1 MKFPLS
7 LSFKVLAL
15 APQITVVDANDSLQ
29 FYVRQK
35 LLKFKEAVEV
45 FADTD
50 QNRLLYTIKADRVID
65 WSAKYAIADASG
77 RPVGTIAR
85 KGMRSLWRAEY
96 HVETASGARYVVR
109 EENPWAKIMDGLFSE
124 IPVIGILT
132 GYVFHPAYCVRRE
145 NQDGVILRAEKQ
157 PAFFEGKYRVE
168 AKAKLSPDD
177 EAALTMGLIM
187 LLLLERQ
194 RG

>member
-7 LSFKVLAL
+7 LSFKVMAL
-15 APQITVVDANDSLQ
+15 APQISALDADGKLQ

-45 FADTD
+45 FADEG
-50 QNRLLYTIKADRVID
+50 QSRLLYTINADRVID
-65 WSAKYAIADASG
+65 WSANYAIADASG
-77 RPVGTIAR
+77 KKLGVIAR

-96 HVETASGARYVVR
+96 HIQTAAGARYVVR
-109 EENPWAKIMDGLFSE
+109 EENPWAKVMDGLFSE

-132 GYVFHPAYCVRRE
+132 GYVFHPAYRITRE
-145 NQDGVILRAEKQ
+145 NQDGVVMRAEKQ

-168 AKAKLSPDD
+168 APSKLAPDD
-177 EAALTMGLIM
+177 EAVLSMGLVM

>member
-15 APQITVVDANDSLQ
+15 APQISVIDADDSLQ

-35 LLKFKEAVEV
+35 LLKFKESVDV
-45 FADTD
+45 YADAE
-50 QNRLLYTIKADRVID
+50 QKRLAYTINADRVID
-65 WSAKYAIADASG
+65 WSANYAVADAKG
-77 RPVGTIAR
+77 RPLGSIAR

-96 HVETASGARYVVR
+96 HIQTAAGARYVVR
-109 EENPWAKIMDGLFSE
+109 EENPWAKVMDSLFSE
-124 IPVIGILT
+124 IPLVGLLA
-132 GYVFHPAYCVRRE
+132 GYLFHPAYRITRE
-145 NQDGVILRAEKQ
+145 NEDAVVMRAEKL

-168 AKAKLSPDD
+168 AKAKLAEDD
-177 EAALTMGLIM
+177 VAVLTMGLIM

>member
-7 LSFKVLAL
+7 LTFKVMAL
-15 APQITVVDANDSLQ
+15 APQITAVDADGKLQ

-35 LLKFKEAVEV
+35 LMKFKEAVEV

-50 QNRLLYTIKADRVID
+50 QNRLLYTITADRVID
-65 WSAKYAIADASG
+65 WSANYAIAEAGDRRLG
-77 RPVGTIAR
+77 VIAR

-96 HVETASGARYVVR
+96 HVETNSGARYVVR
-109 EENPWAKIMDGLFSE
+109 EENPWAKVMDGLFSD
-124 IPVIGILT
+124 IPVIGLLS
-132 GYVFHPAYCVRRE
+132 GYLFHPAYRITRE
-145 NQDGVILRAEKQ
+145 NQDAVVMRAEKL
-157 PAFFEGKYRVE
+157 PALFEGKYRVE
-168 AKAKLSPDD
+168 AKAALAPDD
-177 EAALTMGLIM
+177 EAALSMGLVM

>member
-15 APQITVVDANDSLQ
+15 APQIIAYDADGKLQ

-45 FADTD
+45 FADVD

-65 WSAKYAIADASG
+65 WSARYAIADARG
-77 RPVGTIAR
+77 RALGSIAR

-96 HVETASGARYVVR
+96 HVDTASGAHYVVR
-109 EENPWAKIMDGLFSE
+109 EENPWAKIMDGLFSQV
-124 IPVIGILT
+124 PVLGVLT
-132 GYVFHPAYCVRRE
+132 GYLFHPAYRVTRD
-145 NQDGVILRAEKQ
+145 NQDGPVMRAEKLH
-157 PAFFEGKYRVE
+157 ACFEGRYRVE
-168 AKAKLSPDD
+168 AQPNLPQED
-177 EAALTMGLIM
+177 EAALSMGLVM

>member
-7 LSFKVLAL
+7 LSFKILAL
-15 APQITVVDANDSLQ
+15 APQITAVDSDGRLQ

-35 LLKFKEAVEV
+35 LLKFKEAVQV

-50 QNRLLYTIKADRVID
+50 QTRLLYTIKADRVID
-65 WSAKYAIADASG
+65 WSAKYAIADTSG
-77 RPVGTIAR
+77 KALGTIAR

-96 HVETASGARYVVR
+96 HIETAGKQRYVVR
-109 EENPWAKIMDGLFSE
+109 EENPWAKVMDGMFSQ
-124 IPVIGILT
+124 IPVIGMLT
-132 GYVFHPAYCVRRE
+132 GYLFHPAYRITRE
-145 NQDGVILRAEKQ
+145 NQDGVVMRAEKQ

-168 AKAKLSPDD
+168 TQSAIGQEDQT
-177 EAALTMGLIM
+177 ALALGLVM

>member
-7 LSFKVLAL
+7 LSFKVMAL
-15 APQITVVDANDSLQ
+15 APQISALDADGKLQ

-45 FADTD
+45 FADEG
-50 QNRLLYTIKADRVID
+50 QSRLLYTINADRVID
-65 WSAKYAIADASG
+65 WSANYAIADASG
-77 RPVGTIAR
+77 KKLGVIAR

-96 HVETASGARYVVR
+96 HIQTAGGAGYVVR
-109 EENPWAKIMDGLFSE
+109 EENPWAKVMDGLFSE

-132 GYVFHPAYCVRRE
+132 GYVFHPAYRITRE
-145 NQDGVILRAEKQ
+145 NQDGVVMRAEKQ

-168 AKAKLSPDD
+168 APSKLAPDD
-177 EAALTMGLIM
+177 EAVLSMGLVM

>member
-15 APQITVVDANDSLQ
+15 APQISAFDADGTLQ

-35 LLKFKEAVEV
+35 LLKFKESVEV
-45 FADTD
+45 FAGTD
-50 QNRLLYTIKADRVID
+50 QARLLYSIKADRVID

-77 RPVGTIAR
+77 RPLGSIAR

-96 HVETASGARYVVR
+96 HIETASGARYVVR
-109 EENPWAKIMDGLFSE
+109 EENPWAKVMDGLFSE

-132 GYVFHPAYCVRRE
+132 GYVFHPAYRVTRE
-145 NQDGVILRAEKQ
+145 NRDGIVLRAEKL

-168 AKAKLSPDD
+168 AESMLAPDD
-177 EAALTMGLIM
+177 EAALSLGLIM

>member
-15 APQITVVDANDSLQ
+15 APQISAVDADGNLQ

-35 LLKFKEAVEV
+35 LLKFKEAVEI
-45 FADTD
+45 FADAD

-77 RPVGTIAR
+77 RPLGSIAR

-96 HVETASGARYVVR
+96 HITTAAGARYVVR
-109 EENPWAKIMDGLFSE
+109 EENPWAKVMDGLFSE
-124 IPVIGILT
+124 VPVVGILT
-132 GYVFHPAYCVRRE
+132 GYLFHPAYRVTRE
-145 NQDGVILRAEKQ
+145 NQDGVVLRAEKL
-157 PAFFEGKYRVE
+157 PAFFEGRYRVE
-168 AKAKLSPDD
+168 SESMLGQDD
-177 EAALTMGLIM
+177 AAALTMGLVM

>member
-15 APQITVVDANDSLQ
+15 APQISAFDADGTLQ
-29 FYVRQK
+29 LYVRQK
-35 LLKFKEAVEV
+35 LLKFKESVEV

-50 QNRLLYTIKADRVID
+50 QSRLLYSIKADRVID

-77 RPVGTIAR
+77 RQLGSIAR

-96 HVETASGARYVVR
+96 HVETAAGARYVVR
-109 EENPWAKIMDGLFSE
+109 EENPWAKVMDGLFSE
-124 IPVIGILT
+124 VPVIGILT
-132 GYVFHPAYCVRRE
+132 GYLFHPAYRVTHE
-145 NQDGVILRAEKQ
+145 NQDGLVLRAEKL

-168 AKAKLSPDD
+168 AGSMLAQDD

>member
-7 LSFKVLAL
+7 LSFKVMAL
-15 APQITVVDANDSLQ
+15 APQISALDADGKLQ

-45 FADTD
+45 FADEG
-50 QNRLLYTIKADRVID
+50 QSRLLYTINADRVID
-65 WSAKYAIADASG
+65 WSANYAIADASG
-77 RPVGTIAR
+77 RKLGVIAR

-96 HVETASGARYVVR
+96 HIQTAAGVRYVVR
-109 EENPWAKIMDGLFSE
+109 EENPWAKVMDGLFSE

-132 GYVFHPAYCVRRE
+132 GYVFHPAYRITRE
-145 NQDGVILRAEKQ
+145 NQDGVVMRAEKQ

-168 AKAKLSPDD
+168 APSKLAPDD
-177 EAALTMGLIM
+177 EAVLSMGLVM

>member
-29 FYVRQK
+29 LYVRQK
-35 LLKFKEAVEV
+35 LLKFKESVEV

-65 WSAKYAIADASG
+65 WSAKYAIADAGG

-145 NQDGVILRAEKQ
+145 GQDGVVMRAEKL

-168 AKAKLSPDD
+168 AQVKLSPDD
-177 EAALTMGLIM
+177 EAALSMGLIM

>member
-15 APQITVVDANDSLQ
+15 APQISAVDADGELQ

-35 LLKFKEAVEV
+35 LLKFKESVEV
-45 FADTD
+45 FADTE
-50 QNRLLYTIKADRVID
+50 QRRLLYTIKADRVID
-65 WSAKYAIADASG
+65 WSAKYAIADATGKALGS
-77 RPVGTIAR
+77 IAR

-96 HVETASGARYVVR
+96 HVETASGGRYVVR
-109 EENPWAKIMDGLFSE
+109 EENPWAKVMDGLFSDV
-124 IPVIGILT
+124 PVIGVLA
-132 GYVFHPAYCVRRE
+132 GYVFHPAYRVTRE
-145 NQDGVILRAEKQ
+145 NQDDVVLRAEKR
-157 PAFFEGKYRVE
+157 PAFFEGKFRVE
-168 AKAKLSPDD
+168 EKSKLPQED
-177 EAALTMGLIM
+177 EAVLSMGLIM

>member
-15 APQITVVDANDSLQ
+15 APQIGAFDADGALQ
-29 FYVRQK
+29 LYVRQK
-35 LLKFKEAVEV
+35 LLKFKESVEV

-50 QNRLLYTIKADRVID
+50 QSRLLYTINADRVID
-65 WSAKYAIADASG
+65 WSARYAIADANG
-77 RPVGTIAR
+77 RPLGSIAR

-96 HVETASGARYVVR
+96 HLETVSGARYVVR
-109 EENPWAKIMDGLFSE
+109 EENPWAKVMDGLFSE
-124 IPVIGILT
+124 IPVIGILS
-132 GYVFHPAYCVRRE
+132 GYLFHPAYRITHE
-145 NQDGVILRAEKQ
+145 NQDGVLVRARKQ
-157 PAFFEGKYRVE
+157 PAFFEGRYRVE
-168 AKAKLSPDD
+168 SESMLSQED
-177 EAALTMGLIM
+177 EAVLTMGLIM

>member
-7 LSFKVLAL
+7 LSFKILAL
-15 APQITVVDANDSLQ
+15 APQISAVDADGRLQ
-29 FYVRQK
+29 FFVRQK
-35 LLKFKEAVEV
+35 LLKFKESVEV
-45 FADTD
+45 FADVD

-65 WSAKYAIADASG
+65 WSASYAIADASG
-77 RPVGTIAR
+77 KALGVISR

-96 HVETASGARYVVR
+96 HIETASKRRYVVR
-109 EENPWAKIMDGLFSE
+109 EENPWAKVMDGLFSE
-124 IPVIGILT
+124 IPVVGILT
-132 GYVFHPAYCVRRE
+132 GYLFHPAYRITRE
-145 NQDGVILRAEKQ
+145 NQDGVVMRAEKQ

-168 AKAKLSPDD
+168 AQSALGQDD
-177 EAALTMGLIM
+177 EAALTLGLVM

>member
-7 LSFKVLAL
+7 LSFKVMAL
-15 APQITVVDANDSLQ
+15 APQISALDADGKLQ

-45 FADTD
+45 FADEG
-50 QNRLLYTIKADRVID
+50 QSRLLYTINADRVID
-65 WSAKYAIADASG
+65 WSANYAIADASG
-77 RPVGTIAR
+77 KKLGVIAR

-96 HVETASGARYVVR
+96 HIQTAAGVRYVVR
-109 EENPWAKIMDGLFSE
+109 EENPWAKVMDGLFSE

-132 GYVFHPAYCVRRE
+132 GYVFHPAYRITRE
-145 NQDGVILRAEKQ
+145 NQDGVVMRAEKQ

-168 AKAKLSPDD
+168 APSKLAPDD
-177 EAALTMGLIM
+177 EAVLSMGLVM